1 MQSKETIYSYIINIL
16 TLAKLSKVELTLTK
30 KTEILDQIIAL
41 SLSELDKFEELDT
54 LNPHQNLSLKVK
66 CIIKN
71 ENDEILLEEKKKG
84 KELYSFSP
92 SLSLSLKDDLK
103 KRIDSIF
110 SQENEFTYEI
120 KDLINLADLKSS
132 NIIKKELVTPIYL
145 LVMKIYINS
154 SKINKKGFIFN
165 KEYNELSELD
175 KFILTKG
182 E

>member
-30 KTEILDQIIAL
+30 KTEILDQIISL

-110 SQENEFTYEI
+110 SKENEFTYEI
-120 KDLINLADLKSS
+120 KDLINLADLKSN
-132 NIIKKELVTPIYL
+132 NIFKKELVTPIYL

-165 KEYNELSELD
+165 KDYSELSELD

>member
-30 KTEILDQIIAL
+30 KTEILDQIISL

-71 ENDEILLEEKKKG
+71 ENDEMLLEEKKKG

-110 SQENEFTYEI
+110 SQESEFTYEI
-120 KDLINLADLKSS
+120 KDLINLADLKSL

>member
-30 KTEILDQIIAL
+30 KTEILDQIISL

-71 ENDEILLEEKKKG
+71 ENDEMLLEEKKKG

-120 KDLINLADLKSS
+120 KDLINLADLKSL

-154 SKINKKGFIFN
+154 SKINKEGFIFN

>member
-30 KTEILDQIIAL
+30 KSEILDQIISL

-54 LNPHQNLSLKVK
+54 LNPHQNLSLKIK

-110 SQENEFTYEI
+110 SKENE
-120 KDLINLADLKSS
+120 S
-132 NIIKKELVTPIYL
+132 
-145 LVMKIYINS
+145 
-154 SKINKKGFIFN
+154 
-165 KEYNELSELD
+165 
-175 KFILTKG
+175 
-182 E
+182 

>member
-30 KTEILDQIIAL
+30 KSEILDQIISL

-54 LNPHQNLSLKVK
+54 LNPHQNLSLQVK

-110 SQENEFTYEI
+110 SKENEFTYEI
-120 KDLINLADLKSS
+120 KDLINLADLKSK

>member
-30 KTEILDQIIAL
+30 KTEILDQIISL

-110 SQENEFTYEI
+110 SQESEFTYEI
-120 KDLINLADLKSS
+120 IDLINLADLKSS

-154 SKINKKGFIFN
+154 SRINKKGFIFN

>member
-1 MQSKETIYSYIINIL
+1 M
-16 TLAKLSKVELTLTK
+16 
-30 KTEILDQIIAL
+30 
-41 SLSELDKFEELDT
+41 
-54 LNPHQNLSLKVK
+54 
-66 CIIKN
+66 
-71 ENDEILLEEKKKG
+71 
-84 KELYSFSP
+84 
-92 SLSLSLKDDLK
+92 
-103 KRIDSIF
+103 IF
-110 SQENEFTYEI
+110 SKENEFTYEI
-120 KDLINLADLKSS
+120 KDLINLADLKSK

>member
-30 KTEILDQIIAL
+30 KTEILDQIISL
-41 SLSELDKFEELDT
+41 SLSELDKFEALDT

-103 KRIDSIF
+103 KRIDLIF

-120 KDLINLADLKSS
+120 IDLINLADLKSS

>member
-30 KTEILDQIIAL
+30 KSEILDQIISL

-110 SQENEFTYEI
+110 SKENEFTYEI

-165 KEYNELSELD
+165 KDYSELSELD

>member
-30 KTEILDQIIAL
+30 KTEILDQIILL

-165 KEYNELSELD
+165 KDYSELSELD